1 MPETIIS
8 QVDSNNIQHKE
19 NDEQLEDYVFD
30 GMLAFYNSRNANTA
44 SNDNIS
50 FVLYYNLTLP
60 YTE

>member
-1 MPETIIS
+1 M
-8 QVDSNNIQHKE
+8 
-19 NDEQLEDYVFD
+19 EDFVSFELAKKLREK
-30 GMLAFYNSRNANTA
+30 GFSERNLKRMLAFYNARNANTA